1 MLFTRNFS
9 NKYANQL
16 LNTGKDDS
24 EIASKKVIRNE
35 ANATGKLIANKIAE
49 KIIKSKDVE
58 EIDIPTEKRE
68 PKVSGSSLAASYVQR

>member
-68 PKVSGSSLAASYVQR
+68 ETLNELRQVL

>member
-35 ANATGKLIANKIAE
+35 ANATGILIANKIAE

-68 PKVSGSSLAASYVQR
+68 ETLNELRQVL

>member
-16 LNTGKDDS
+16 LNTGRDDS

-68 PKVSGSSLAASYVQR
+68 ETLNELRQVL

>member
-24 EIASKKVIRNE
+24 EIASKQVIRNE

-68 PKVSGSSLAASYVQR
+68 ETLNELRQVL

>member
-35 ANATGKLIANKIAE
+35 ANATGKLISNKIAE

-68 PKVSGSSLAASYVQR
+68 ETLNELRQVL